1 VWAILSIPGIDH
13 RGPGRYS
20 HHTLFGR
27 HLAKLSV
34 SISTPS
40 CPGAS
45 SRAAV
50 PSWHR
55 RPAQA
60 GNLFGVRT
68 HGYHSHDIDMELN
81 VALILVAQISLGVA
95 AMAWVRGHYARSPR
109 KGRRSK
115 SRLSLIIAIAIAA
128 IVIIWLISLN

>member
-1 VWAILSIPGIDH
+1 
-13 RGPGRYS
+13 
-20 HHTLFGR
+20 
-27 HLAKLSV
+27 
-34 SISTPS
+34 
-40 CPGAS
+40 
-45 SRAAV
+45 
-50 PSWHR
+50 
-55 RPAQA
+55 
-60 GNLFGVRT
+60 
-68 HGYHSHDIDMELN
+68 MELN